1 MTGVEAGLVLVPL
14 ARAAKVVLATGLVG
28 AQARVEKVLATGRVG
43 AQARVVKAVLGTGQM
58 ISLEVCLMEV
68 LAITGRVGA
77 PMGAQ
82 VTGGLAEAPEK
93 VAREVTEALARAARE
108 VTEDGTV
115 LERAPRV
122 VAAPGTRLM
131 PAGEP
136 ATADTPEEVSTL
148 FHFIKDMIICHS
160 SFSNKYLL
168 DQFLIF

>member
-58 ISLEVCLMEV
+58 AVLATTGRAMALMEARV
-68 LAITGRVGA
+68 IGLMIT
-77 PMGAQ
+77 
-82 VTGGLAEAPEK
+82 TCGLAEAPEK
-93 VAREVTEALARAARE
+93 AAREVTEALARAARK

-148 FHFIKDMIICHS
+148 LHFIKDMIICHP